1 MGVRGLNLLGAG
13 CWVLV
18 GKSWNWGAC
27 RWLFRAGRERPRT
40 CEFAYVKRIVG
51 RAWPT
56 ARQGSGAA
64 FDGWLPISEGSIPF
78 RWRAGERAD
87 GEGWSASGG
96 RCVAS
101 RVRLWERLCMCSR
114 MVAKWDT

>member
-1 MGVRGLNLLGAG
+1 MR
-13 CWVLV
+13 
-18 GKSWNWGAC
+18 AC
-27 RWLFRAGRERPRT
+27 G
-40 CEFAYVKRIVG
+40 FAYGKRIVG

-87 GEGWSASGG
+87 GKGWNASGG
-96 RCVAS
+96 RCVA
-101 RVRLWERLCMCSR
+101 RRARLGGRLCMCSR